1 MNRKYMF
8 CALFSVIFC
17 FFAFAN
23 KPVSAAETTYKIGT
37 DLTFAPFEFQ
47 NEKNEYVGIDIDLLN
62 AIAEDQGFAVDLRP
76 LGFDSSLQGVQSNQ
90 LDGMIAG
97 MSITDERKETF
108 DFSDPYFDSGIQM
121 AVAKD
126 NQDIKTYADLK
137 DKTVGAKV
145 GTESARFL
153 ETNQKNMA
161 TLSKTMMML
170 AGFMVPFAME
180 QLWPSLMTI
189 QS

>member
-90 LDGMIAG
+90 LGWDDRW
-97 MSITDERKETF
+97 DEYYRR
-108 DFSDPYFDSGIQM
+108 
-121 AVAKD
+121 
-126 NQDIKTYADLK
+126 
-137 DKTVGAKV
+137 
-145 GTESARFL
+145 TERNL
-153 ETNQKNMA
+153 
-161 TLSKTMMML
+161 
-170 AGFMVPFAME
+170 
-180 QLWPSLMTI
+180 
-189 QS
+189 

>member
-1 MNRKYMF
+1 MLLLKIK
-8 CALFSVIFC
+8 AL
-17 FFAFAN
+17 
-23 KPVSAAETTYKIGT
+23 
-37 DLTFAPFEFQ
+37 L
-47 NEKNEYVGIDIDLLN
+47 
-62 AIAEDQGFAVDLRP
+62 VDLRP

>member
-1 MNRKYMF
+1 M
-8 CALFSVIFC
+8 CTVFSDFLL
-17 FFAFAN
+17 FAFAN

-108 DFSDPYFDSGIQM
+108 DFQILTS
-121 AVAKD
+121 
-126 NQDIKTYADLK
+126 
-137 DKTVGAKV
+137 TVGF
-145 GTESARFL
+145 RW
-153 ETNQKNMA
+153 
-161 TLSKTMMML
+161 LSQRQPRYQNL
-170 AGFMVPFAME
+170 R
-180 QLWPSLMTI
+180 
-189 QS
+189 